1 MIRELNVG
9 PGLGLN
15 FLTYQVLFLKESP
28 LFYYNTETN
37 EYFSS
42 KFKSDIINGWEP
54 LPTDEEKLR
63 YLSTEFP
70 SIYSLVTNHSC
81 PFSLPNNCP
90 SNETSELMLFE
101 IHNIENKNLYFS
113 SHQSVREINI
123 PVPDNYKNMLVT
135 IDDELAI
142 IMSKVLAIKHGDG
155 HNGRDVFPLSDD
167 ITNRADEV
175 VDYRRLFVDN
185 DRDEIK
191 RLYDFFDYQHYFDI
205 HENDII
211 KDFKEYYQRNINLP
225 L

>member
-1 MIRELNVG
+1 MAKIRELTVG
-9 PGLGLN
+9 AGLGLN

-42 KFKSDIINGWEP
+42 KFKSDVGWIDQSGIIDYIDYKDQP
-54 LPTDEEKLR
+54 SKPT
-63 YLSTEFP
+63 
-70 SIYSLVTNHSC
+70 
-81 PFSLPNNCP
+81 
-90 SNETSELMLFE
+90 LFE

-142 IMSKVLAIKHGDG
+142 ITSKVLAFKHGDT
-155 HNGRDVFPLSDD
+155 HNGRDIFPTSDD
-167 ITNRADEV
+167 VANRADEL

-211 KDFKEYYQRNINLP
+211 KDFKEYHQRNINLP

>member
-1 MIRELNVG
+1 MAKIRELTVG
-9 PGLGLN
+9 TGLGLN

-42 KFKSDIINGWEP
+42 KFKSDIDWIDQSGIIDQ
-54 LPTDEEKLR
+54 TSKL
-63 YLSTEFP
+63 T
-70 SIYSLVTNHSC
+70 
-81 PFSLPNNCP
+81 
-90 SNETSELMLFE
+90 LFE
-101 IHNIENKNLYFS
+101 IHNTENKNLYFS

-135 IDDELAI
+135 VDDELAI
-142 IMSKVLAIKHGDG
+142 IMSKVLAIKHGDT
-155 HNGRDVFPLSDD
+155 HNGRDISPLSDD

-191 RLYDFFDYQHYFDI
+191 RLYDFFDYQHYFDM

-211 KDFKEYYQRNINLP
+211 KDFKEYHQRNINLP

>member
-1 MIRELNVG
+1 MAKIRELTVG
-9 PGLGLN
+9 AGLGLN

-42 KFKSDIINGWEP
+42 KFKSDIDWIDQSGIIDQ
-54 LPTDEEKLR
+54 TSKL
-63 YLSTEFP
+63 T
-70 SIYSLVTNHSC
+70 
-81 PFSLPNNCP
+81 
-90 SNETSELMLFE
+90 LFE
-101 IHNIENKNLYFS
+101 IHNTENKNLYFS

-135 IDDELAI
+135 VDDELAI
-142 IMSKVLAIKHGDG
+142 IISKVLAIKHGDT
-155 HNGRDVFPLSDD
+155 HNGRDIFPLSDD

-185 DRDEIK
+185 DRGEIK
-191 RLYDFFDYQHYFDI
+191 RLYDFFDYQHYFDM

-211 KDFKEYYQRNINLP
+211 KDFKEYHQRNINLP

>member
-1 MIRELNVG
+1 MAKIRELTVG
-9 PGLGLN
+9 AGLGLN

-42 KFKSDIINGWEP
+42 KFKSDIDWIDQSGII
-54 LPTDEEKLR
+54 DQASKL
-63 YLSTEFP
+63 T
-70 SIYSLVTNHSC
+70 
-81 PFSLPNNCP
+81 
-90 SNETSELMLFE
+90 LFE
-101 IHNIENKNLYFS
+101 IHNTENKNLYFS

-123 PVPDNYKNMLVT
+123 PVPDNYKNMLIT

-142 IMSKVLAIKHGDG
+142 IISKVLAIKHGDG

-211 KDFKEYYQRNINLP
+211 KDFKEYHQRNINLP